1 MLKFPTSSTCGEKKI
16 ENTSLQSLFFLW
28 YTKSMLT
35 ISKKSKY
42 DLKIASKIMGV
53 KEDALFERAITFY
66 LHAIKD
72 KISLKKEFDNWD
84 VLSDEAFLRMN
95 F

>member
-1 MLKFPTSSTCGEKKI
+1 
-16 ENTSLQSLFFLW
+16 
-28 YTKSMLT
+28 MLT

-42 DLKIASKIMGV
+42 DIKIASKIMGV
-53 KEDALFERAITFY
+53 EENALFERAITFY

-72 KISLKKEFDNWD
+72 KISLKNEFDSWD
-84 VLSDEAFLRMN
+84 MLSDEAFLRMN

>member
-1 MLKFPTSSTCGEKKI
+1 
-16 ENTSLQSLFFLW
+16 
-28 YTKSMLT
+28 MLT
-35 ISKKSKY
+35 ISKKNKY

-72 KISLKKEFDNWD
+72 KISLKNEFDNWD
-84 VLSDEAFLRMN
+84 VLSDEAFLKMN

>member
-1 MLKFPTSSTCGEKKI
+1 
-16 ENTSLQSLFFLW
+16 
-28 YTKSMLT
+28 MLT

-53 KEDALFERAITFY
+53 EENTLFERAITFY
-66 LHAIKD
+66 LDAIKN
-72 KISLKKEFDNWD
+72 KISLKNEFDRWD
-84 VLSDEAFLRMN
+84 MLSDEAFLRMN

>member
-1 MLKFPTSSTCGEKKI
+1 
-16 ENTSLQSLFFLW
+16 
-28 YTKSMLT
+28 
-35 ISKKSKY
+35 
-42 DLKIASKIMGV
+42 MGV

>member
-1 MLKFPTSSTCGEKKI
+1 
-16 ENTSLQSLFFLW
+16 
-28 YTKSMLT
+28 MLT
-35 ISKKSKY
+35 ISKKNKY

-53 KEDALFERAITFY
+53 EEDTLFERAITFY
-66 LHAIKD
+66 LHAMKD
-72 KISLKKEFDNWD
+72 KISLKNEFDSWD